1 MPAGGH
7 NQREHYRI
15 FYRAPDQPVFQCSQ
29 GKFPVSDISEG
40 GLRFSFKKGALFM
53 EKDDLEGTIVFPNK
67 RGSVFVRGQ
76 VLRVFDREIAVQLD
90 MKGRIPLAKI
100 MEEQR
105 ALIQKG
111 KL

>member
-1 MPAGGH
+1 MTTGGQ

-15 FYRAPDQPVFQCSQ
+15 FYRAPDQPVFQCDQ
-29 GKFPVSDISEG
+29 GKFPVVDISEG
-40 GLRFSFKKGALFM
+40 GFRFSFKKGALFM
-53 EKDDLEGTIVFPNK
+53 EKDYLEGTIFFPNK
-67 RGSVFVRGQ
+67 RGSVFVKGQ

-90 MKGRIPLAKI
+90 AGGRIPLAKI

-105 ALIQKG
+105 ILIQKG